1 MMRFDGVLGRPRP
14 QEAAAST
21 ASRGRTRRASRSVRF
36 AVTLAGLAGYLMLAA
51 CAEVELM
58 SHAAKQVQPDSRSR
72 GEGQYKVGEPYQ
84 IDGVWY
90 YPEVD
95 YGYRETGI
103 ASWYGP
109 KFHGNRTANSEVFD
123 QYSLTAAHR
132 TLPMPSMVRVTNL
145 DNGRSIV
152 VRVNDRGPFKNGRII
167 DLSTRSAQLLGFH
180 RTGTA
185 KVMVQ
190 ILEPESRRLA
200 SVAQT
205 RELASQAPE
214 AAPLVAVQT
223 ATLDGTW
230 ANGSAVNGSAVN
242 GSSVN
247 GGQSAGPAPTLA
259 ATGEIQSDGRPPLVE
274 PEPDGRVV
282 RQPVRPTSIY
292 VQAGAF
298 VRRDNAVRLG
308 ARLSVFGPTSI
319 TESLKGQQRFYRVR
333 LGPVASVED
342 ADRLLATLL
351 ENGHRDARV
360 VVD

>member
-1 MMRFDGVLGRPRP
+1 
-14 QEAAAST
+14 
-21 ASRGRTRRASRSVRF
+21 
-36 AVTLAGLAGYLMLAA
+36 MLTA

-58 SHAAKQVQPDSRSR
+58 SHAAKQVQPDTQPR
-72 GEGQYKVGEPYQ
+72 GQGQYKVGQPYEV
-84 IDGVWY
+84 DGVWY
-90 YPEVD
+90 YPEVN
-95 YGYRETGI
+95 YTYRETGI

-109 KFHGNRTANSEVFD
+109 NFHGNLTANGEVFD

-145 DNGRSIV
+145 ENGRSIV

-167 DLSTRSAQLLGFH
+167 DLSTRAAQLLGFH

-190 ILEPESRRLA
+190 ILEPESRQLA
-200 SVAQT
+200 AVAQT
-205 RELASQAPE
+205 REMAGQAPD

-223 ATLDGTW
+223 ATLDGGW
-230 ANGSAVNGSAVN
+230 INGGTVNGSVVN
-242 GSSVN
+242 GSVVN
-247 GGQSAGPAPTLA
+247 GSMVSAGQSAGLAPTLA
-259 ATGEIQSDGRPPLVE
+259 ATGEIQTDARPPLVE

>member
-1 MMRFDGVLGRPRP
+1 MVGF
-14 QEAAAST
+14 
-21 ASRGRTRRASRSVRF
+21 
-36 AVTLAGLAGYLMLAA
+36 AGLMVLAA
-51 CAEVELM
+51 CAEVELV
-58 SHAAKQVQPDSRSR
+58 SHAAKQVQPDTRLR
-72 GEGQYKVGEPYQ
+72 GEGQYKVGNPYQ

-90 YPEVD
+90 YPQVD
-95 YGYRETGI
+95 YAYRETGI

-109 KFHGNRTANSEVFD
+109 KFHGKSTANGEVFD
-123 QYSLTAAHR
+123 QYQLTAAHR

-152 VRVNDRGPFKNGRII
+152 VRINDRGPFKNGRII

-185 KVMVQ
+185 KVMVE
-190 ILEPESRRLA
+190 ILEPESRQLA
-200 SVAQT
+200 SLAQT
-205 RELASQAPE
+205 RQGADTAPE
-214 AAPLVAVQT
+214 AVPLVAVQT
-223 ATLDGTW
+223 VPLDGSRI
-230 ANGSAVNGSAVN
+230 NGGTVNGGAVNGSTVGGNMVDGAAAV
-242 GSSVN
+242 V
-247 GGQSAGPAPTLA
+247 PAPAA
-259 ATGEIQSDGRPPLVE
+259 ATQVQSGIQTGIQTASRPPLTE
-274 PEPDGRVV
+274 PEPDGKVT
-282 RQPVRPTSIY
+282 RQPVHATNIY

-298 VRRDNAVRLG
+298 VQRDNALRLG

-333 LGPVASVED
+333 LGPVGSVED